1 MPVLCID
8 GGSATR
14 RRACPPSRTA
24 DPVVHGR
31 LDGGARQV
39 QRADAGV
46 RSGHL
51 GVDGPIRLVAPHP
64 TKLVRGL
71 WSATNRATLVASFP
85 HRPPI
90 PLKRRAPFAAGRSRP
105 AAASTRPHRLSNSL
119 SVPSCSARS
128 LATQFPSVPAWMPR
142 SRAIWAIGLPVSRTM
157 RTAPSRN
164 SGSYFLRVSGMT
176 NPYSSCLHVFG
187 GCPLARFAGYAL
199 IERRQGDHDDGH
211 DDI

>member
-1 MPVLCID
+1 MELIYHTPAPEFAVPVLCID

-64 TKLVRGL
+64 TKLVR
-71 WSATNRATLVASFP
+71 ATMGV
-85 HRPPI
+85 
-90 PLKRRAPFAAGRSRP
+90 
-105 AAASTRPHRLSNSL
+105 
-119 SVPSCSARS
+119 
-128 LATQFPSVPAWMPR
+128 
-142 SRAIWAIGLPVSRTM
+142 
-157 RTAPSRN
+157 
-164 SGSYFLRVSGMT
+164 
-176 NPYSSCLHVFG
+176 
-187 GCPLARFAGYAL
+187 
-199 IERRQGDHDDGH
+199 
-211 DDI
+211 